1 MGATHSCSRSF
12 LSWPAILH
20 ACCWRGSKLP
30 SVKTRFHIIAAL
42 TTCLLAQRLSP
53 QHSLLTRLHS
63 GGSAIFVLAENSR
76 SAAGIE
82 SCHLLCVGAFCCQ
95 HEISRHRSVH
105 VKYSHIICSKTIG
118 SRWIHHWSFGLL
130 ICDRFL
136 GSWGWCFWIL
146 GYGRILGVNS
156 LRLTSHFTCLLT
168 MVFICD
174 TFECVICI
182 SGYFDHLCQLTS

>member
-1 MGATHSCSRSF
+1 MMGATHSCSRSF

-82 SCHLLCVGAFCCQ
+82 SCHLLCEGAFCCQ
-95 HEISRHRSVH
+95 HEISRHRSVY

-118 SRWIHHWSFGLL
+118 SRWIHHWSFGL
-130 ICDRFL
+130 FNFWL
-136 GSWGWCFWIL
+136 GFGVMGLVSLDFGLQTSFW
-146 GYGRILGVNS
+146 
-156 LRLTSHFTCLLT
+156 
-168 MVFICD
+168 D
-174 TFECVICI
+174 E
-182 SGYFDHLCQLTS
+182 